1 MISRTAY
8 LFLKMQALLLLVI
21 GNRSRA
27 LSRFDHMLHLRP
39 QDRYALA
46 SRAHIQAKD
55 NNFSA
60 AITSLRQLTA
70 AWPRDA
76 AAWFNLG
83 FVLQQAGRHEDAEPA
98 FRSALARD
106 PRMDRAWY
114 GLALAL
120 IQQQRFQA
128 AADALEKNTA
138 LQPMSPY
145 GWYRLALVRLELGQP
160 EEALKVIAHLREF
173 EPRVAAQLVRETGL
187 AKTVTASGECHAT
200 H

>member
-8 LFLKMQALLLLVI
+8 LFLKMQALLLLAI

-27 LSRFDHMLHLRP
+27 LSRFDHMLQLRP

-46 SRAHIQAKD
+46 SRAHIQAQD
-55 NNFSA
+55 NNFPA
-60 AITSLRQLTA
+60 AITTLRQLTA
-70 AWPRDA
+70 AWPQDA

-83 FVLQQAGRHEDAEPA
+83 FVLQKAGRHEDAEPA
-98 FRSALARD
+98 FRSSLARD

-120 IQQQRFQA
+120 IEQRRFKA
-128 AADALEKNTA
+128 AAEALEKTTA

-160 EEALKVIAHLREF
+160 EEALKVIAHLHEF
-173 EPRVAAQLVRETGL
+173 EPRVAAQLVREIGL
-187 AKTVTASGECHAT
+187 AKSVAASGVWHAT